1 MERIISF
8 IRGSESER
16 VSNGLLVTSF
26 LSVFLVFWLFARFL
40 KFNETRSGF
49 ALYDPILSV
58 LGPYNHNTSIFIL
71 TYGLVIFGLFWAL
84 QSRIGMLTT
93 NLSICFLIAFRA
105 FTLFIFPLEPP
116 TGILPLQDLFL
127 KNTFYCQEVLLK
139 DLFFSG
145 HTASVFLLYFLI
157 PKTWVKRVLFI
168 GGFTLGFLLM
178 HQHVH
183 YTIDI
188 LAAPV
193 FSWLS
198 YQGAC
203 IARKSILGGRFVLE
217 SVEIAED

>member
-8 IRGSESER
+8 IKGADSEK
-16 VSNGLLVTSF
+16 VSNGLLTTSF
-26 LSVFLVFWLFARFL
+26 LSVFVVFWLFSRFL
-40 KFNETRSGF
+40 KYNETRPGL
-49 ALYDPILSV
+49 ALYDPILSSI
-58 LGPYNHNTSIFIL
+58 GPYDHNLSIFLL
-71 TYGLVIFGLFWAL
+71 TYGLVLFGLYWAL
-84 QSRIGMLTT
+84 QNRIGMLTT

-105 FTLFIFPLEPP
+105 FTLFSFPLEPP

-157 PKTWVKRVLFI
+157 PQKWVKRVLLI
-168 GGFTLGFLLM
+168 GGLSLGFLLM

-183 YTIDI
+183 YSIDI
-188 LAAPV
+188 LAAPF
-193 FSWLS
+193 FSWIA

-203 IARKSILGGRFVLE
+203 FARKYILGSEMELE
-217 SVEIAED
+217 SIEIAEK